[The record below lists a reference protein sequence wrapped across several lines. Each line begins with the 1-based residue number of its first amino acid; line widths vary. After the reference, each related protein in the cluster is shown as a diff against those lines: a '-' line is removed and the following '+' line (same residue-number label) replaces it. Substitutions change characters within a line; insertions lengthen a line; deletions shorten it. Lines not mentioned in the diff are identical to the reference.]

1 MLNEALNVNNTT
13 ANSSFSHKNTEPILR
28 SKPQKNN
35 VEEASH
41 VKITNEKNVCNKVLP
56 QRKFPGP
63 AGILPDIVSIHSFN

>member
-13 ANSSFSHKNTEPILR
+13 ANSSFSHKNTESILR
-28 SKPQKNN
+28 NKPQKNI
-35 VEEASH
+35 VEASH
-41 VKITNEKNVCNKVLP
+41 VKITNEKNVCNKLLP